1 MSGHSKWAQIKRQ
14 KASTDAKKS
23 KVFTKHA
30 RLIAN
35 EAKKSGGLINASV
48 ASAIENAK
56 KDNVPKDVIERA
68 IKKGGESPETLEQVT
83 YECYG
88 PGGCAIIIE
97 ALSGNR
103 NKTAQE
109 IKHILSENNTTLA
122 TPGSASWAFTKEQFN
137 WTPTMTVELSDTD
150 LDLLGSLVDALEE
163 HEDVQEVFSNVQ

>member
-30 RLIAN
+30 RIIAN
-35 EAKKSGGLINASV
+35 EAKKSGGNINASLQN
-48 ASAIENAK
+48 AIDNAK

-68 IKKGGESPETLEQVT
+68 IKKGEQTTDQLDPVT

-88 PGGCAIIIE
+88 PGGCAVIIE
-97 ALSGNR
+97 ALTSNR

-109 IKHILSENNTTLA
+109 IKHVLSENNTALA
-122 TPGSASWAFTKEQFN
+122 TPGSASWAFKKDGSS
-137 WTPTMTVELSDTD
+137 WIPTVSVGLEDSDLEL
-150 LDLLGSLVDALEE
+150 LEKLVDELEAN
-163 HEDVQEVFSNVQ
+163 EDVNEVFTNVE